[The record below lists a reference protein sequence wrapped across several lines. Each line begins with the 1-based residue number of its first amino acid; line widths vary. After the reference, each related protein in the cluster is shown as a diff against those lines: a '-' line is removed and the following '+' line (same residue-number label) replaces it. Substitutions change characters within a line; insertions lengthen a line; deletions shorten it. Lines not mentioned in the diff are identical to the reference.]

1 MKGWLKNNKN
11 LLIGC
16 GVTVLIS
23 FFLMKS
29 CNGNSER
36 DARIDAVEANVEKL
50 AQHQGRTDSIMI
62 ANDKALNNAIN
73 VLEARMNSA
82 ENDISDLQ
90 DSIAVHRTEIDSLK
104 MGVDSIA
111 KLQQKCPCI
120 NPKAAKKSAKKR
132 PARPNNVPVCRDTV
146 RAVVPGQVATGCG
159 SNQNAAVVIGNNSS
173 NNTVIINNGG
183 AVKVPAD
190 TVKTTK
196 TTRTVTGH
204 CSSTLTVT
212 TYVTNGYCM

>member
-1 MKGWLKNNKN
+1 MNWIKNNWVG
-11 LLIGC
+11 LSA
-16 GVTVLIS
+16 GVVATIALVVGMNNCS
-23 FFLMKS
+23 
-29 CNGNSER
+29 GNADR
-36 DARIDAVEANVEKL
+36 DARINGVAVNVEKL

-73 VLEARMNSA
+73 GLKSRMDDA
-82 ENDISDLQ
+82 ESNISDLQ

-120 NPKAAKKSAKKR
+120 NPKAVKKAAKKR

-146 RAVVPGQVATGCG
+146 RAVVPGQVAAGCG

-212 TYVTNGYCM
+212 TYVTNGYCK